1 MLGRYAQSTVN
12 VMQSFNV
19 YVHSPVCSLSSLSG
33 SSHFHWP
40 CAGTPSSHLRLSPY
54 HKRPVRSIWN
64 ISVSLS
70 YIPRSVCHSQDT
82 SHWFLILVKERI
94 PHLGWLGHVSDVNV
108 VDSAGVETGFIGLG
122 TVCEVL
128 LIWWEA
134 CKGKHRGSGVQNWF
148 ERKVR
153 KTISQQN
160 TAVTQPLTQVLYLY
174 SYVNPDSI
182 LFSIINCC
190 VPWSCFQCC

>member
-1 MLGRYAQSTVN
+1 MLGSSAQSTVN
-12 VMQSFNV
+12 VMQLFNA
-19 YVHSPVCSLSSLSG
+19 YIRSPVCSLSSFSG

-70 YIPRSVCHSQDT
+70 YIPRSVCHSQDA
-82 SHWFLILVKERI
+82 SHWFLIRVKERI

-108 VDSAGVETGFIGLG
+108 VDSAGVVTRFIGLG
-122 TVCEVL
+122 TVSEVL

-160 TAVTQPLTQVLYLY
+160 IRYTQVLLFVLVCESRLY
-174 SYVNPDSI
+174 
-182 LFSIINCC
+182 II
-190 VPWSCFQCC
+190 